1 MSVWRPNPRCN
12 KARTWRTLLASIGGP
27 GSIELD
33 GASALFTGYGAD
45 HICPLPRSSRASK
58 PSIWMATPPQKKTK
72 AEAVALP
79 VEDFHSVT
87 VAIQKNKKDRIE
99 YGDLDI
105 PLDQGGQIID
115 GFSEVHRLGVE
126 VHLFDFG
133 VGSHHG
139 GRGSREI
146 REHSIGDQR
155 MALNVGFMARLR
167 KYCHHR

>member
-1 MSVWRPNPRCN
+1 MRAVTPEIKTIKQPIQLLDAQHNGFVGSVGRCFEPF
-12 KARTWRTLLASIGGP
+12 RLETLEP
-27 GSIELD
+27 
-33 GASALFTGYGAD
+33 
-45 HICPLPRSSRASK
+45 
-58 PSIWMATPPQKKTK
+58 K
-72 AEAVALP
+72 AEAVTLP

-99 YGDLDI
+99 YGDFDI
-105 PLDQGGQIID
+105 QLDQSGQAVD
-115 GFSEVHRLGVE
+115 GFSEIHRLGVE

-146 REHSIGDQR
+146 REHSIEDQR

-167 KYCHHR
+167 